1 MHLASM
7 SVKMKLYMIQA
18 HDKLKVIVISD
29 GTGETASAITRA
41 AMAQFQDKEIFFT
54 RYKNIRTREQIDAIF
69 QEAAIHHDIVV
80 YTIVSVQLRAYIS
93 DLSKRDHVRSVD
105 VMGPL
110 LSTFSNFFESEPDYQ
125 PGILHAVN
133 DQYFKRV
140 AAIEFTLNHDDG
152 RNISSLDEA
161 DVVLVGISRTSKTPL
176 SMYLS
181 LEGIK
186 VVNVPIVMG
195 VEVPEKLF
203 QIDQRKVFG
212 LTIDSDALFQIRK
225 NRLSRLGLTND
236 EGDYAD
242 MSKVTEEIEWAN
254 RIFAEN
260 KRWPIFNVTGKAL
273 EETAA
278 EIIKLL
284 NMRKVNRFKQSKR
297 FEGTDEK
304 E

>member
-1 MHLASM
+1 MMHAN
-7 SVKMKLYMIQA
+7 
-18 HDKLKVIVISD
+18 DKLKVIVISD

-41 AMAQFQDKEIFFT
+41 AMTQFQDKEIFFT
-54 RYKNIRTREQIDAIF
+54 RYKNIRTKEQIDAIF

-80 YTIVSVQLRAYIS
+80 YTIVSVELRAYIAE
-93 DLSKRDHVRSVD
+93 LSKRDHVRSVD
-105 VMGPL
+105 VLGPL
-110 LSTFSNFFESEPDYQ
+110 LTAFSNFFEAEPNYQ
-125 PGILHAVN
+125 PGLLHAVN

-152 RNISSLDEA
+152 RNINSLEEA
-161 DVVLVGISRTSKTPL
+161 DVILVGISRTSKTPL

-186 VVNVPIVMG
+186 TVNVPIVMG
-195 VEVPEKLF
+195 VPLPEKLF
-203 QIDQRKVFG
+203 QVDQRKIFG
-212 LTIDSDALFQIRK
+212 LTIDPDELFKIRK
-225 NRLSRLGLTND
+225 NRLSRLGLSND

-242 MSKVTEEIEWAN
+242 ISKVTQEIEWAN
-254 RIFAEN
+254 KIFSEN
-260 KRWPIFNVTGKAL
+260 KRWPVFNVTGKAL

-297 FEGTDEK
+297 FEEPKK
-304 E
+304 EEEN

>member
-1 MHLASM
+1 
-7 SVKMKLYMIQA
+7 MIQNT
-18 HDKLKVIVISD
+18 DKLKVIVISD

-41 AMAQFQDKEIFFT
+41 AMTQFQDKEIFFT

-80 YTIVSVQLRAYIS
+80 YTIVSVELRAYIA
-93 DLSKRDHVRSVD
+93 DLSKREHVRSVD

-110 LSTFSNFFESEPDYQ
+110 LVTFSNFFESEPNYQ
-125 PGILHAVN
+125 PGLLHAVN
-133 DQYFKRV
+133 DQYFNRV

-152 RNISSLDEA
+152 RNISSLEEA
-161 DVVLVGISRTSKTPL
+161 EVILVGISRTSKTPL

-186 VVNVPIVMG
+186 TVNVPIVMG
-195 VEVPEKLF
+195 VPLPEKLF
-203 QIDQRKVFG
+203 HVDQRKIFG
-212 LTIDSDALFQIRK
+212 LTIDAEALFQIRK
-225 NRLSRLGLTND
+225 NRLSRLGLAKD

-242 MSKVTEEIEWAN
+242 VAKVSEEIEWAN
-254 RIFAEN
+254 SIFSEN
-260 KRWPIFNVTGKAL
+260 KRWPVFNVTGKAL

-297 FEGTDEK
+297 FDEPK
-304 E
+304 SE

>member
-1 MHLASM
+1 
-7 SVKMKLYMIQA
+7 MIQA

-41 AMAQFQDKEIFFT
+41 AMAQFQEQEIFFT
-54 RYKNIRTREQIDAIF
+54 RYKNIRSREQIDAIF

-80 YTIVSVQLRAYIS
+80 YTIVSVELRLYIS
-93 DLSKRDHVRSVD
+93 ELSKRDHVRSVD

-110 LSTFSNFFESEPDYQ
+110 LSAFSNFFESEPDYQ

-195 VEVPEKLF
+195 VDVPEKLF
-203 QIDQRKVFG
+203 QIDQRKIFG

-225 NRLSRLGLTND
+225 NRLNRLGLTND

-254 RIFAEN
+254 RIFAVN

-297 FEGTDEK
+297 FDENDNK

>member
-1 MHLASM
+1 M
-7 SVKMKLYMIQA
+7 QA
-18 HDKLKVIVISD
+18 NDKLKVIVISD

-41 AMAQFQDKEIFFT
+41 AMTQFQDKEIFFT
-54 RYKNIRTREQIDAIF
+54 RYKNIRTREQINAIF

-80 YTIVSVQLRAYIS
+80 YTIVSVELRAYIAE
-93 DLSKRDHVRSVD
+93 LSKRDHVRSVD
-105 VMGPL
+105 VLGPL
-110 LSTFSNFFESEPDYQ
+110 LSAFSNFFEAEPNYQ
-125 PGILHAVN
+125 PGLLHAVN

-152 RNISSLDEA
+152 RNINSLEEA

-186 VVNVPIVMG
+186 TVNVPIVMG
-195 VEVPEKLF
+195 VSLPEKLF
-203 QIDQRKVFG
+203 QVDQRKIFG
-212 LTIDSDALFQIRK
+212 LTIDPDELFRIRK
-225 NRLSRLGLTND
+225 NRLSRLGLAND

-242 MSKVTEEIEWAN
+242 ISKLTQEIEWAN
-254 RIFAEN
+254 KIFCEN
-260 KRWPIFNVTGKAL
+260 KRWPVFNVTGKAL

-297 FEGTDEK
+297 FQSEEEK
-304 E
+304 KEE

>member
-1 MHLASM
+1 MM
-7 SVKMKLYMIQA
+7 QPN
-18 HDKLKVIVISD
+18 DKLKVIVISD

-41 AMAQFQDKEIFFT
+41 AMTQFQDKEIFFT
-54 RYKNIRTREQIDAIF
+54 RYKNIRSKEQIDAIF

-80 YTIVSVQLRAYIS
+80 YTIVSVELRTYIAE
-93 DLSKRDHVRSVD
+93 LSKRDHVRSVD

-110 LSTFSNFFESEPDYQ
+110 LSAFSNFFEAEPNYQ
-125 PGILHAVN
+125 PGLLHAVN

-186 VVNVPIVMG
+186 VVNVPIVMA
-195 VEVPEKLF
+195 VPLPEKLF
-203 QIDQRKVFG
+203 QIDQRKIFG
-212 LTIDSDALFQIRK
+212 LTIDSDALFHIRK
-225 NRLSRLGLTND
+225 NRLTRLGLTHD
-236 EGDYAD
+236 EGNYAD
-242 MSKVTEEIEWAN
+242 MNKVAEEIELAN
-254 RIFAEN
+254 KIFNEN
-260 KRWPIFNVTGKAL
+260 KRWPVFNVTGKAL

-278 EIIKLL
+278 EIMKLL

-297 FEGTDEK
+297 FPE
-304 E
+304 

>member
-1 MHLASM
+1 
-7 SVKMKLYMIQA
+7 MIQG

-41 AMAQFQDKEIFFT
+41 AMTQFQDKEIYFT
-54 RYKNIRTREQIDAIF
+54 RYKNIRTREQVDAIF
-69 QEAAIHHDIVV
+69 QEAALHHDIVI
-80 YTIVSVQLRAYIS
+80 YTIVSIELRAYIAE
-93 DLSKRDHVRSVD
+93 LAKKDHVRAVD

-110 LSTFSNFFESEPDYQ
+110 LTVFSNFFESEPNYQ
-125 PGILHAVN
+125 PGLLHAVN

-152 RNISSLDEA
+152 RNINSLEEA
-161 DVVLVGISRTSKTPL
+161 DVILVGISRTSKTPL

-186 VVNVPIVMG
+186 TVNVPIVM
-195 VEVPEKLF
+195 EVLLPEKIF
-203 QIDQRKVFG
+203 QIDQRKIFG
-212 LTIDSDALFQIRK
+212 LTIDSDELFKIRK
-225 NRLSRLGLTND
+225 NRLSRLGLAKD

-242 MSKVTEEIEWAN
+242 ISKVSLEIEWAN
-254 RIFAEN
+254 KIFSEN
-260 KRWPIFNVTGKAL
+260 KRWPVFNVTGKAL

-284 NMRKVNRFKQSKR
+284 NMRKINRFKQSKR
-297 FEGTDEK
+297 FDESKK
-304 E
+304 ED

>member
-1 MHLASM
+1 
-7 SVKMKLYMIQA
+7 
-18 HDKLKVIVISD
+18 
-29 GTGETASAITRA
+29 
-41 AMAQFQDKEIFFT
+41 
-54 RYKNIRTREQIDAIF
+54 
-69 QEAAIHHDIVV
+69 
-80 YTIVSVQLRAYIS
+80 
-93 DLSKRDHVRSVD
+93 
-105 VMGPL
+105 
-110 LSTFSNFFESEPDYQ
+110 
-125 PGILHAVN
+125 VN

-152 RNISSLDEA
+152 RNISSLEEA
-161 DVVLVGISRTSKTPL
+161 DVILVGISRTSKTPL

-195 VEVPEKLF
+195 VALPEKLF
-203 QIDQRKVFG
+203 QLDQRKVFA

-225 NRLSRLGLTND
+225 NRLSRLGLSND

-242 MSKVTEEIEWAN
+242 LSKVTEEIEWAN

-278 EIIKLL
+278 EILKLL

-297 FEGTDEK
+297 FGEPK
-304 E
+304 EES

>member
-1 MHLASM
+1 M
-7 SVKMKLYMIQA
+7 

-41 AMAQFQDKEIFFT
+41 AMTQFQDKEIFFT

-80 YTIVSVQLRAYIS
+80 YTIVSVELRAYIAE
-93 DLSKRDHVRSVD
+93 LSKRDHVRSVD

-110 LSTFSNFFESEPDYQ
+110 LTAFSNFFESEPNYQ
-125 PGILHAVN
+125 PGLLHAVN

-152 RNISSLDEA
+152 RNMNSLEEA
-161 DVVLVGISRTSKTPL
+161 DVILVGISRTSKTPL

-181 LEGIK
+181 LEGLK

-195 VEVPEKLF
+195 VTLPEKLF
-203 QIDQRKVFG
+203 QVDQRKIFG
-212 LTIDSDALFQIRK
+212 LTIEPDTLFAIRK
-225 NRLSRLGLTND
+225 NRLSRLGLSKD

-242 MSKVTEEIEWAN
+242 ISKVVEEIEWAN
-254 RIFAEN
+254 RLFSEN
-260 KRWPIFNVTGKAL
+260 KRWPVFNVTGKAL

-278 EIIKLL
+278 EITKLL

-297 FEGTDEK
+297 FETTDGEK

>member
-1 MHLASM
+1 MM
-7 SVKMKLYMIQA
+7 QA
-18 HDKLKVIVISD
+18 NDKLKVIVISD

-41 AMAQFQDKEIFFT
+41 AMTQFQDKEIFFT
-54 RYKNIRTREQIDAIF
+54 RYKNIRTKEQIDAIF

-80 YTIVSVQLRAYIS
+80 YTIVSVELRNYIAK
-93 DLSKRDHVRSVD
+93 LSERDHVRSVD

-110 LSTFSNFFESEPDYQ
+110 LTAFSNFFEAEPNYQ
-125 PGILHAVN
+125 PGLLHAVN

-152 RNISSLDEA
+152 RNMASLDEA

-176 SMYLS
+176 SMYLA

-186 VVNVPIVMG
+186 TVNVPIVMG
-195 VEVPEKLF
+195 TILPEKLF
-203 QIDQRKVFG
+203 EIDQRKIFG
-212 LTIDSDALFQIRK
+212 LTIDPDALFMIRK
-225 NRLSRLGLTND
+225 NRLSRLGLQKD

-242 MSKVTEEIEWAN
+242 MAKVTEEIEWAN
-254 RIFAEN
+254 KIFSEN
-260 KRWPIFNVTGKAL
+260 KRWPVFNVTGKAL

-284 NMRKVNRFKQSKR
+284 NMRKVNRFKQSRR
-297 FEGTDEK
+297 FESKPEGE

>member
-1 MHLASM
+1 MM
-7 SVKMKLYMIQA
+7 QA
-18 HDKLKVIVISD
+18 NDKLKVIVISD

-41 AMAQFQDKEIFFT
+41 AMTQFQDKEIFFT
-54 RYKNIRTREQIDAIF
+54 RYKNIRTREQINAIF

-80 YTIVSVQLRAYIS
+80 YTIVSVELRAYIAE
-93 DLSKRDHVRSVD
+93 LSKRDHVRSVD
-105 VMGPL
+105 VLGPL
-110 LSTFSNFFESEPDYQ
+110 LSAFSNFFEAEPNYQ
-125 PGILHAVN
+125 PGLLHAVN

-152 RNISSLDEA
+152 RNINSLEEA

-186 VVNVPIVMG
+186 TVNVPIVMG
-195 VEVPEKLF
+195 VSLPEKLF
-203 QIDQRKVFG
+203 QVDQRKIFG
-212 LTIDSDALFQIRK
+212 LTIDPDELFRIRK
-225 NRLSRLGLTND
+225 NRLSRLGLAND

-242 MSKVTEEIEWAN
+242 ISKLTQEIEWAN
-254 RIFAEN
+254 KIFCEN
-260 KRWPIFNVTGKAL
+260 KRWPVFNVTGKAL

-297 FEGTDEK
+297 FQSEEEK
-304 E
+304 KEE

>member
-1 MHLASM
+1 MM
-7 SVKMKLYMIQA
+7 QA
-18 HDKLKVIVISD
+18 NDKLKVIVISD

-41 AMAQFQDKEIFFT
+41 AMTQFQDKEIFFT
-54 RYKNIRTREQIDAIF
+54 RYKNIRSKEQIDAIF

-80 YTIVSVQLRAYIS
+80 YTIVSVELRAYIAER
-93 DLSKRDHVRSVD
+93 SKRDHVRSVD

-110 LSTFSNFFESEPDYQ
+110 LTTFSNFFEAEPNYQ
-125 PGILHAVN
+125 PGLLHAVN

-152 RNISSLDEA
+152 RNINSLEEA

-186 VVNVPIVMG
+186 TVNVPIVMG
-195 VEVPEKLF
+195 VTLPDKLF
-203 QIDQRKVFG
+203 QVDQRKIFG
-212 LTIDSDALFQIRK
+212 LTIDPDELFRIRK
-225 NRLSRLGLTND
+225 NRLSRLGLSND

-242 MSKVTEEIEWAN
+242 IAKVTEEIEWAN
-254 RIFAEN
+254 RIFSEN
-260 KRWPIFNVTGKAL
+260 KRWPVFNVTGKAL
-273 EETAA
+273 EETVA

-297 FEGTDEK
+297 FEE
-304 E
+304 

>member
-1 MHLASM
+1 
-7 SVKMKLYMIQA
+7 MIQA

-54 RYKNIRTREQIDAIF
+54 RYKNIRTKEQIDAIF
-69 QEAAIHHDIVV
+69 QEAAIHHDIVI
-80 YTIVSVQLRAYIS
+80 YTIVSVELRTYILE
-93 DLSKRDHVRSVD
+93 LSKRDHVRSVD

-110 LSTFSNFFESEPDYQ
+110 LSAFSNFFESEPNYQ

-152 RNISSLDEA
+152 RNINSLEEA

-195 VEVPEKLF
+195 VPVPDKLF
-203 QIDQRKVFG
+203 QIDQRKIFG
-212 LTIDSDALFQIRK
+212 LTIDPEALFQIRK
-225 NRLSRLGLTND
+225 NRLSRLGLSKD

-242 MSKVTEEIEWAN
+242 ISKVTEEIEWAN

-260 KRWPIFNVTGKAL
+260 KRWPVFNVTGKAL

-297 FEGTDEK
+297 FDESP

>member
-1 MHLASM
+1 M
-7 SVKMKLYMIQA
+7 SIQA
-18 HDKLKVIVISD
+18 NDKLKVIVISD

-41 AMAQFQDKEIFFT
+41 AMTQFQDKEIFFT
-54 RYKNIRTREQIDAIF
+54 RYKNIRTKEQIDAIF

-80 YTIVSVQLRAYIS
+80 YTIVSVELRAYIAE
-93 DLSKRDHVRSVD
+93 LSKRDHVRSVD

-110 LSTFSNFFESEPDYQ
+110 LTAFSNFFEAEPNYQ
-125 PGILHAVN
+125 PGLLHAVN

-152 RNISSLDEA
+152 RNINSLEEA

-186 VVNVPIVMG
+186 TVNVPIVMG
-195 VEVPEKLF
+195 VPLPEKLF
-203 QIDQRKVFG
+203 QIDQRKIFG
-212 LTIDSDALFQIRK
+212 LTIDPDELFRIRK
-225 NRLSRLGLTND
+225 NRLSRLGLAND

-242 MSKVTEEIEWAN
+242 ISKVSEEIEWAS
-254 RIFAEN
+254 RIFSEN
-260 KRWPIFNVTGKAL
+260 KRWPVFNVTGKAL

-297 FEGTDEK
+297 FDDQKPDGE
-304 E
+304 

>member
-1 MHLASM
+1 
-7 SVKMKLYMIQA
+7 MIQP
-18 HDKLKVIVISD
+18 HDRLKVIVISD

-41 AMAQFQDKEIFFT
+41 AMTQFQDKEIFFT

-69 QEAAIHHDIVV
+69 QDAAIHHDIVV
-80 YTIVSVQLRAYIS
+80 YTIVSVELRAYIAE
-93 DLSKRDHVRSVD
+93 LSKRDHVRSVD

-110 LSTFSNFFESEPDYQ
+110 LTAFSNFFEAEPNYQ
-125 PGILHAVN
+125 PGLLHAVN
-133 DQYFKRV
+133 DQYFNRV

-152 RNISSLDEA
+152 KNMNSLEEA
-161 DVVLVGISRTSKTPL
+161 DVILVGISRTSKTPL

-195 VEVPEKLF
+195 VTPPEKLF
-203 QIDQRKVFG
+203 QVDQRKIFG
-212 LTIDSDALFQIRK
+212 LTIDPDALFQIRK
-225 NRLSRLGLTND
+225 NRLSRLGLTQD

-242 MSKVTEEIEWAN
+242 IAKVSEEIEFASK
-254 RIFAEN
+254 IFSEN
-260 KRWPIFNVTGKAL
+260 KRWPVFNVTGKAV

-297 FEGTDEK
+297 FDESK